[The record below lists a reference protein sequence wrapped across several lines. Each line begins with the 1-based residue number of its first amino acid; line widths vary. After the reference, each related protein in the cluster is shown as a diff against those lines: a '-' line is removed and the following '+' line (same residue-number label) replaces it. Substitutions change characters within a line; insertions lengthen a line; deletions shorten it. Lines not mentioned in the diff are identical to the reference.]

1 MTQDNP
7 RRPTTAHK
15 GEVNTGRAAN
25 TLVVTRAPIRL
36 LVVSTQEIIAAG
48 VATVL
53 AGNPAPI
60 EVRRLAGP
68 LGDGAEVDVDVVL
81 YDVLA
86 LANGDTAELERLVA
100 LSKGVIALGRDLRPD
115 LAARA
120 VEHGA
125 VAVASLGGDVDDLV
139 LAVESVYEGVSAD
152 LRVPAQEWLAQA
164 EGLSAREASILEL
177 VAQGLTNA
185 EIAERLYLSINTVK
199 TYIRTA
205 YRKMGVDRRSQAV
218 GWAIDRGFTSSA
230 AEERRERE
238 LEPD

>member
-1 MTQDNP
+1 
-7 RRPTTAHK
+7 
-15 GEVNTGRAAN
+15 
-25 TLVVTRAPIRL
+25 VTHAPIRL
-36 LVVSTQEIIAAG
+36 LVVSAQEIIAAG
-48 VATVL
+48 VAAVL
-53 AGNPAPI
+53 AGHPAPI
-60 EVRRLAGP
+60 EVQRLVGPVREAG
-68 LGDGAEVDVDVVL
+68 DVDVVL

-86 LANGDTAELERLVA
+86 LANGDTSELQRLVA

-120 VEHGA
+120 LEHGA

-139 LAVESVYEGVSAD
+139 LAVQSVHGGVSSD
-152 LRVPAQEWLAQA
+152 LEAPARGWLAQA

-218 GWAIDRGFTSSA
+218 GWAMDRGFTSSA
-230 AEERRERE
+230 AEERRDRE
-238 LEPD
+238 LELD

>member
-1 MTQDNP
+1 M
-7 RRPTTAHK
+7 
-15 GEVNTGRAAN
+15 
-25 TLVVTRAPIRL
+25 TRAPIRL

-53 AGNPAPI
+53 ARHPAPI
-60 EVRRLAGP
+60 EVRRLVGP
-68 LGDGAEVDVDVVL
+68 AVDVAEVDVVL

-86 LANGDTAELERLVA
+86 LANAGTSELERLVEV
-100 LSKGVIALGRDLRPD
+100 SRGVIALGRDLRPD

-125 VAVASLGGDVDDLV
+125 VAVASLGGNADDLV
-139 LAVESVYEGVSAD
+139 LAVESVYAGVTAD
-152 LRVPAQEWLAQA
+152 LEAPALEWLAQA
-164 EGLSAREASILEL
+164 EGLSVREASILEL
-177 VAQGLTNA
+177 VAQGLTNV

-218 GWAIDRGFTSSA
+218 GWAMDRGFTSRA

-238 LEPD
+238 LELD

>member
-1 MTQDNP
+1 MI
-7 RRPTTAHK
+7 AHK
-15 GEVNTGRAAN
+15 GEVKPARRAN
-25 TLVVTRAPIRL
+25 TLDVTRAPIRL

-53 AGNPAPI
+53 AGSPAPI
-60 EVRRLAGP
+60 EVQRLAGP
-68 LGDGAEVDVDVVL
+68 LAEVGEVDVVL

-86 LANGDTAELERLVA
+86 LAHGDTSELERLVA

-120 VEHGA
+120 LEHGA

-139 LAVESVYEGVSAD
+139 LAVESVYEGMSAG
-152 LRVPAQEWLAQA
+152 LEAPAQEWLAQA
-164 EGLSAREASILEL
+164 EGLSVREASILEL

-218 GWAIDRGFTSSA
+218 GWAMDRGFVSG

-238 LEPD
+238 LELD

>member
-1 MTQDNP
+1 M
-7 RRPTTAHK
+7 
-15 GEVNTGRAAN
+15 
-25 TLVVTRAPIRL
+25 TRAPIRL

-86 LANGDTAELERLVA
+86 LANAGTSELERLVEV
-100 LSKGVIALGRDLRPD
+100 SRGVIALGRDLRPD

-125 VAVASLGGDVDDLV
+125 VAVASLGGNADDLV
-139 LAVESVYEGVSAD
+139 LAVE
-152 LRVPAQEWLAQA
+152 
-164 EGLSAREASILEL
+164 
-177 VAQGLTNA
+177 
-185 EIAERLYLSINTVK
+185 
-199 TYIRTA
+199 
-205 YRKMGVDRRSQAV
+205 
-218 GWAIDRGFTSSA
+218 
-230 AEERRERE
+230 
-238 LEPD
+238 

>member
-1 MTQDNP
+1 
-7 RRPTTAHK
+7 
-15 GEVNTGRAAN
+15 
-25 TLVVTRAPIRL
+25 VTRAPIRL

-53 AGNPAPI
+53 AGQPVPI
-60 EVRRLAGP
+60 QVQRLSGP
-68 LGDGAEVDVDVVL
+68 VGESGDVDVVL

-86 LANGDTAELERLVA
+86 LANGDTAELESLVA

-120 VEHGA
+120 LEHGA
-125 VAVASLGGDVDDLV
+125 ITVVSLGGDVDDLV
-139 LAVESVYEGVSAD
+139 LAVESVSDGISGHLAA
-152 LRVPAQEWLAQA
+152 PTQEWLAQA
-164 EGLSAREASILEL
+164 EGLSLREASILEL

-218 GWAIDRGFTSSA
+218 GWAMDRGFTSSA
-230 AEERRERE
+230 VEERRARE
-238 LEPD
+238 LELG